1 MRIHIYLYVMKTN
14 ECTYTQNI
22 MKIRGY
28 VIIWKDENMYKSAT
42 KIQDYM
48 YITIVLGYE
57 KMEYRYNQKKYM

>member
-1 MRIHIYLYVMKTN
+1 
-14 ECTYTQNI
+14 
-22 MKIRGY
+22 
-28 VIIWKDENMYKSAT
+28 MYKSAT